1 MESIALDGVV
11 GDTGHFTEVDALGIN
26 RMQAIGV
33 GGLQRGQG

>member
-11 GDTGHFTEVDALGIN
+11 GDTRHLAEVDALGLN

-33 GGLQRGQG
+33 GGVQRG